1 VRSDGLVRVMRLLFI
16 GASNSALVE
25 PGMPLERKLKITGHN
40 TGNLL
45 IGQSLLE
52 ELRYDAC
59 AFGMR
64 LRPEEVNERFDVIV
78 IAAANFIYKGFDMSA
93 VASFIEATRLPCF
106 IAGLGAQ
113 APSVRA
119 AIGELQ
125 QGTRR
130 LLSILQER
138 CRLIGVRGDFT
149 AQVLND
155 FGITNVAPVGCP
167 SLYRRLTPSL
177 SVRRPTAS
185 TLHKISLNGSRNVV
199 DHAGSPAA
207 ARHVEAQLIRLSLE
221 RGYDYVLQNEDP
233 EMYVLCGSDSE
244 QHMQAVDSVIE
255 TFDLG
260 VTRDELVRH
269 VRAKYRLFF
278 NLAEWDDYIRDFD
291 LSAGSRFHGNL
302 IALTNGVPALI
313 FPHDSRTTELA
324 ELMQIPHVPVEQ
336 VDTIDLETLVST
348 ADYDAFEL
356 RYRELYG
363 RFAAFLS
370 ENGLAHRLRH

>member
-1 VRSDGLVRVMRLLFI
+1 MRLLFI
-16 GASNSALVE
+16 GANHSGRIE
-25 PGMPLERKLKITGHN
+25 PGMPLERKFGVTGQN

-52 ELRYDAC
+52 ELRYDDC

-64 LRPEEVNERFDVIV
+64 LKPEEVNERFDTIV
-78 IAAANFIYKGFDMSA
+78 IAAANFIYKGFDMGA

-106 IAGLGAQ
+106 VAGLGAQ

-119 AIGELQ
+119 DIGELQ

-130 LLSILQER
+130 LLSVLQER
-138 CRLIGVRGDFT
+138 CKLIGVRGHFT

-155 FGITNVAPVGCP
+155 LGITNVAPVGCP

-177 SVRRPTAS
+177 SVRRPTPS
-185 TLHKISLNGSRNVV
+185 RLEKISLNGSRNVV
-199 DHAGSPAA
+199 EHAGSPAA
-207 ARHVEAQLIRLSLE
+207 ARNVERQLIKLSLE

-244 QHMQAVDSVIE
+244 PHLRHVDRVIG

-260 VTRDELVRH
+260 VTRDDFVRH
-269 VRAKYRLFF
+269 IRAKYRLFF
-278 NLAEWDDYIRDFD
+278 NLDDWDDYISGFD
-291 LSAGSRFHGNL
+291 LSVGSRFHGNL
-302 IALTNGVPALI
+302 IALTNGVPALV
-313 FPHDSRTTELA
+313 FAHDSRTTELA
-324 ELMQIPHVPVEQ
+324 EFMRIPHVPVEQ
-336 VDTIDLETLVST
+336 IDTIDLETLVST

-370 ENGLAHRLRH
+370 ENGVAHRLN